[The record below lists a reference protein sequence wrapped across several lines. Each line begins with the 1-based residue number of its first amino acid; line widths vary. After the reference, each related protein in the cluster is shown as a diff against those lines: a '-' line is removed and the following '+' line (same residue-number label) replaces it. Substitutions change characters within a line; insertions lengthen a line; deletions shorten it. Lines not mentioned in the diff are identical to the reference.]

1 MNWLIGCSFVLK
13 QDMRTIFVWGCLL
26 AVIIE
31 PCMSDMYM
39 HFPPGSNNRLN
50 GNQDNVKNA
59 NRLFDS
65 QVTLIS
71 INGTMILQQT
81 HHTRSQQEGDK
92 ICFVINWR
100 LLSFSL
106 LFSAYWVQ
114 QQFDCSTKVLINHSL
129 LVLIQ
134 NNGKA
139 GYNVGDKLDSN
150 PGDNIQEFRQQPLVN
165 NLQNVKGC

>member
-71 INGTMILQQT
+71 INGTMILQ
-81 HHTRSQQEGDK
+81 
-92 ICFVINWR
+92 
-100 LLSFSL
+100 
-106 LFSAYWVQ
+106 
-114 QQFDCSTKVLINHSL
+114 
-129 LVLIQ
+129 
-134 NNGKA
+134 
-139 GYNVGDKLDSN
+139 
-150 PGDNIQEFRQQPLVN
+150 
-165 NLQNVKGC
+165 